1 MVAVKDLLDVIKSY
15 KKWDLSSADL
25 IIDRIIK
32 KLEKEKKYKVAKEL
46 RLLYAQP
53 TKKNSS
59 SNELLS
65 PSSVH
70 TSTNEAI
77 KSELYDL
84 RDPQINLEDIVLSDL
99 NQHIVHEIKSNHW
112 NRDLFHNHNLDIK
125 TRILLYWPP
134 WTWKTLF
141 AYALAGELG
150 LPIMHVRLD
159 QLISS
164 YLWETW
170 KNIRKIF
177 EDASKSNCII
187 FLDEFDAVAK
197 HRDDTTELWELK
209 RVVTVLLQYIDHL
222 NTNNILISATN
233 HYHLLDSAIIRRFE
247 YKINLWILDKTALI
261 KLYSVYLKNQLINQ
275 KDLKKLAE
283 ISEGMSGA
291 VIRQIIDKALKKWI
305 LETKQDQSKI
315 VGYLVV
321 EVLLHQLKFLS
332 ENQKKNKS
340 SIVDSI
346 KEIQKI
352 TDAKYTYKDFET
364 ITWIAD
370 STLNGWVTK
379 K

>member
-15 KKWDLSSADL
+15 KKWDLNSADL
-25 IIDRIIK
+25 IIDRIVK
-32 KLEKEKKYKVAKEL
+32 KLEKEKKYKVAKDL
-46 RLLYAQP
+46 RVLYAQP
-53 TKKNSS
+53 NTQKTSS
-59 SNELLS
+59 DQSLS
-65 PSSVH
+65 PSSLH
-70 TSTNEAI
+70 TSANEEV
-77 KSELYDL
+77 KSDLYDL
-84 RDPQINLEDIVLSDL
+84 RKPKINLEDIVLSDL
-99 NQHIVHEIKSNHW
+99 NQHVVHEIKSNQT
-112 NRDLFHNHNLDIK
+112 NKDLFHNHNLDIK

-141 AYALAGELG
+141 AYALAWELG
-150 LPIMHVRLD
+150 LPVMHVWLD

-177 EDASKSNCII
+177 EDASKSNCVI

-197 HRDDTTELWELK
+197 HRDDTAELWELK
-209 RVVTVLLQYIDHL
+209 RVVTVLLQYIDNL
-222 NTNNILISATN
+222 NANNILISATN

-261 KLYSVYLKNQLINQ
+261 KLYAVYLKNHIAEV

-283 ISEGMSGA
+283 ISEGMSWA
-291 VIRQIIDKALKKWI
+291 VIRQVIDKALKKRI
-305 LETKQDQSKI
+305 LETDQDQEKVI
-315 VGYLVV
+315 DYLVV
-321 EVLLHQLKFLS
+321 EILLYQLKFLS
-332 ENQKKNKS
+332 DDQKKNKS
-340 SIVDSI
+340 QIADSI

-352 TDAKYTYKDFET
+352 TQNKYTYKDFEN

-370 STLNGWVTK
+370 STLNGRVK

>member
-1 MVAVKDLLDVIKSY
+1 MVAIKDLLDVIKSY
-15 KKWDLSSADL
+15 KKWDLNSADL

-32 KLEKEKKYKVAKEL
+32 KLEKEKKHKVAKEL
-46 RLLYAQP
+46 RSIYAQP
-53 TKKNSS
+53 TVKKTSS
-59 SNELLS
+59 TQSLS
-65 PSSVH
+65 PSSLH
-70 TSTNEAI
+70 TSAIEGI

-84 RDPQINLEDIVLSDL
+84 RKPKINLEDIVLSDL
-99 NQHIVHEIKSNHW
+99 NQHIVHEIKSNHS
-112 NRDLFHNHNLDIK
+112 NKDLFNNHNLDIK

-141 AYALAGELG
+141 AYALAWELG
-150 LPIMHVRLD
+150 LPVMHVRLD

-177 EDASKSNCII
+177 EDASKSDCVI

-261 KLYSVYLKNQLINQ
+261 KLYSVYLKNQLIDPRN
-275 KDLKKLAE
+275 LKKLAE
-283 ISEGMSGA
+283 ISEGMSWA

-305 LETKQDQSKI
+305 LETQQAQEKMVD
-315 VGYLVV
+315 YLVV
-321 EVLLHQLKFLS
+321 EILLHQLKFLS
-332 ENQKKNKS
+332 EDQKKNKS
-340 SIVDSI
+340 KIVESI

-352 TDAKYTYKDFET
+352 TGTKYTYKDFQT

-370 STLNGWVTK
+370 STLNDRVK

>member
-15 KKWDLSSADL
+15 KKGDFNSADL
-25 IIDRIIK
+25 IIDRIVK
-32 KLEKEKKYKVAKEL
+32 KLEREKKYRVAKEL
-46 RLLYAQP
+46 RAIYAQP
-53 TKKNSS
+53 VQKTSWSS
-59 SNELLS
+59 SLSTSSLHASANEI
-65 PSSVH
+65 VK
-70 TSTNEAI
+70 ND
-77 KSELYDL
+77 LYDF
-84 RDPQINLEDIVLSDL
+84 RKPKIDLEDIVLSDL
-99 NQHIVHEIKSNHW
+99 NQHIANEIKSNYA
-112 NRDLFHNHNLDIK
+112 NKDLFHNHNLDVK

-141 AYALAGELG
+141 AYALAWELW
-150 LPIMHVRLD
+150 LKVMHVWLD

-177 EDASKSNCII
+177 EDASKEDCII

-197 HRDDTTELWELK
+197 HRDDATELWELK

-261 KLYSVYLKNQLINQ
+261 KLYSVYLKNHLIEP
-275 KDLKKLAE
+275 KHLKKLAE
-283 ISEGMSGA
+283 SSEGMSGA
-291 VIRQIIDKALKKWI
+291 IIRQIIDKALKKWI
-305 LETKQDQSKI
+305 LETQQDQKKMI
-315 VGYLVV
+315 DYLVV
-321 EVLLHQLKFLS
+321 EILLHQLKHLS
-332 ENQKKNKS
+332 DDQKKNKLK
-340 SIVDSI
+340 IVESI

-352 TDAKYTYKDFET
+352 TNAKYTYKDFET
-364 ITWIAD
+364 ITGVPD
-370 STLNGWVTK
+370 STLNGRVK

>member
-15 KKWDLSSADL
+15 KKWDLNSADL
-25 IIDRIIK
+25 IIDRIVK
-32 KLEKEKKYKVAKEL
+32 KLEKEKKYKVAKDL
-46 RLLYAQP
+46 RVLYAQP
-53 TKKNSS
+53 NTQKTSS
-59 SNELLS
+59 DQSLS
-65 PSSVH
+65 PSSLH
-70 TSTNEAI
+70 TSANEEV
-77 KSELYDL
+77 KSDLYDL
-84 RDPQINLEDIVLSDL
+84 RKPKINLEDIVLSDL
-99 NQHIVHEIKSNHW
+99 NQHVVHEIKSNQT
-112 NRDLFHNHNLDIK
+112 NKDLFHNHNLDIK

-141 AYALAGELG
+141 AYALAWELG
-150 LPIMHVRLD
+150 LPVMHVWLD

-177 EDASKSNCII
+177 EDASKSNCVI

-197 HRDDTTELWELK
+197 HRDDTAELWELK
-209 RVVTVLLQYIDHL
+209 RVVTVLLQYIDNL
-222 NTNNILISATN
+222 NANNILISATN

-261 KLYSVYLKNQLINQ
+261 KLYAVYLKNHIAEV

-283 ISEGMSGA
+283 ISEGMSWA
-291 VIRQIIDKALKKWI
+291 VIRQVIDKALKKRI
-305 LETKQDQSKI
+305 LETNQDQEKVI
-315 VGYLVV
+315 DYLVV
-321 EVLLHQLKFLS
+321 EILLYQLKFLS
-332 ENQKKNKS
+332 DDQKKNKS
-340 SIVDSI
+340 QIADSI

-352 TDAKYTYKDFET
+352 TQNKYTYKDFEN

-370 STLNGWVTK
+370 STLNGRVK

>member
-15 KKWDLSSADL
+15 KKWDINSADL

-32 KLEKEKKYKVAKEL
+32 KLEKEKKYKVAKDL
-46 RLLYAQP
+46 RTIYAQP
-53 TKKNSS
+53 NGQNSI
-59 SNELLS
+59 SNQSLS
-65 PSSVH
+65 PSSIH
-70 TSTNEAI
+70 ASANEEI
-77 KSELYDL
+77 KSDLYDL
-84 RDPQINLEDIVLSDL
+84 RKPKINLEDIVLSDL
-99 NQHIVHEIKSNHW
+99 NQHIVHEIKSNQS
-112 NRDLFHNHNLDIK
+112 NKDLFYNHNLDTK

-141 AYALAGELG
+141 AYALAWELG
-150 LPIMHVRLD
+150 LPVMHVWLD

-177 EDASKSNCII
+177 EDASKSNCVI

-197 HRDDTTELWELK
+197 HRDDTSELWELK
-209 RVVTVLLQYIDHL
+209 RVVTVLLQYIDNL
-222 NTNNILISATN
+222 NANNILISATN

-261 KLYSVYLKNQLINQ
+261 KLYAVYLKNHNIES

-283 ISEGMSGA
+283 ISEGMSWA
-291 VIRQIIDKALKKWI
+291 VIRQVIDKALKKWI
-305 LETKQDQSKI
+305 LETNQEQEI
-315 VGYLVV
+315 VIDYLVV
-321 EVLLHQLKFLS
+321 EILLCQLKFLS
-332 ENQKKNKS
+332 DDQKRNKS
-340 SIVDSI
+340 QIADSI

-352 TDAKYTYKDFET
+352 TQNKYTYKDFEN
-364 ITWIAD
+364 ITWIPD
-370 STLNGWVTK
+370 STLNGRVK